1 MRKIYFVLLFASGML
16 FTSCDPA
23 QNLNFTNNGKSS
35 VKVKLTIDPKTKYE
49 RLSKIQQGDSIVFN
63 LKPLE
68 TEENEDG
75 IYFGIGVWNDQ
86 QIKDVAESIKR
97 IEIENNDNKIIF
109 KSQKSITKL
118 LLNNQE
124 GFLWKTAV
132 NIKMNDDLLN

>member
-1 MRKIYFVLLFASGML
+1 MRKLYFAWFLASGML
-16 FTSCDPA
+16 LTSCDPA

-35 VKVKLTIDPKTKYE
+35 VKVKLTIDPKKKHD
-49 RLSKIQQGDSIVFN
+49 RLSEIQQGDSIVFN

-86 QIKDVAESIKR
+86 QINDVAESIKR
-97 IEIENNDNKIIF
+97 IEIENNDYKIIF

>member
-1 MRKIYFVLLFASGML
+1 MRKIYFAWFLASGML
-16 FTSCDPA
+16 LTSCDPA
-23 QNLNFTNNGKSS
+23 QNLHFTNNGKSS
-35 VKVKLTIDPKTKYE
+35 VKVKLTIDPKTKHD
-49 RLSKIQQGDSIVFN
+49 RLSEIQQGDSIVFN

-86 QIKDVAESIKR
+86 QINDVAESIKR
-97 IEIENNDNKIIF
+97 IEIENNDYKIIF